1 MRRTVILIFAA
12 IIFLFPPYYD
22 QGFFSSDWGWMFITD
37 AFPPFAQDIWWLVWI
52 VEFVLLGIVNMVWKR
67 SETPQQLAI
76 TGQSQGH
83 ATPVAAQPTKDVAT
97 ELGKLNELRIAGAL
111 SDEEFAEQ
119 KARLLGEKAA
129 AGSMAA
135 SAPAATERSSGAP
148 RATTS
153 TVYPTARVQAAV
165 EAGMAGGIRNFHNV
179 AVVHHLLWRFDL
191 PVPPTPY
198 LDADQKMLGA
208 FVAAAGLIFGLLMT
222 LFGHLV
228 FDEASFGSFAF
239 LTLAFGGLMFITVPF
254 QARKLRSKHNLP
266 EWNDLPGGS

>member
-1 MRRTVILIFAA
+1 MRRTVILTFAA

-67 SETPQQLAI
+67 SETPQHVAI

-129 AGSMAA
+129 AGSVAA
-135 SAPAATERSSGAP
+135 SAPAPAEPSHASLHAGVSGIF
-148 RATTS
+148 
-153 TVYPTARVQAAV
+153 PTARIEAAV
-165 EAGMAGGIRNFHNV
+165 EAGRAGGVSAFQNV
-179 AVVHHLLWRFDL
+179 PPLHHLLWKLDL

-198 LDADQKMLGA
+198 LDADQRMLA
-208 FVAAAGLIFGLLMT
+208 ISTAAAGLIFGLLTT
-222 LFGHLV
+222 LFVHL
-228 FDEASFGSFAF
+228 FFGEAGFGSFAF
-239 LTLAFGGLMFITVPF
+239 LTLAFGGLMYVMVPG

-266 EWNDLPGGS
+266 EWNDLPGAG